1 MLLSKLPGNL
11 RDKWVQL
18 VKKVRRKE
26 QREATLCDFIAFISE
41 ETMLVNDPLF
51 SEEAIEQFNEKRSS
65 KIGNT
70 KKRISI
76 FVTSLKKDDISGLQ
90 KVEMSC
96 IAYGKSH
103 ILDTCEHFMKKTL
116 KEKTKLLAKKKCC
129 CFCSQPMSKNH
140 NAKNCTQRLICR
152 TCKENHPTGMHELYQ
167 EM

>member
-65 KIGNT
+65 KQGNT

-90 KVEMSC
+90 KV
-96 IAYGKSH
+96 
-103 ILDTCEHFMKKTL
+103 
-116 KEKTKLLAKKKCC
+116 
-129 CFCSQPMSKNH
+129 
-140 NAKNCTQRLICR
+140 
-152 TCKENHPTGMHELYQ
+152 
-167 EM
+167 